1 MVAVKLREVKNLSK
15 LPPPPTPQSVFI
27 YLAQNWQ
34 SFDGLTSGR
43 ASASLPTGMRTY
55 FLETLGTQYWR
66 KTYERIKFR
75 GVRVLPIMSYTGRL
89 RPKGIP
95 FFRLQ
100 VYKRVGISLVVVC
113 KRIRKSVISSV
124 KRPKRANRCIL
135 WLGKSRE
142 KYSGLVINSC
152 LKESAFTAL
161 KWVQYSK
168 PGN

>member
-1 MVAVKLREVKNLSK
+1 MEWPQSNWGKLKTSQNS
-15 LPPPPTPQSVFI
+15 PTPTPQSVYI

-34 SFDGLTSGR
+34 SFDKLTSGR

-66 KTYERIKFR
+66 KTHERIRFEGGGNTSYNGLYGETRLKR
-75 GVRVLPIMSYTGRL
+75 GTFI
-89 RPKGIP
+89 
-95 FFRLQ
+95 RLQ
-100 VYKRVGISLVVVC
+100 VYERVGDVGISLVVVC
-113 KRIRKSVISSV
+113 KRIRKSVTSSA

-161 KWVQYSK
+161 
-168 PGN
+168 N

>member
-34 SFDGLTSGR
+34 SFDRLTSGR

-66 KTYERIKFR
+66 KPYERIKFR
-75 GVRVLPIMSYTGRL
+75 GEGTPYNVLYGEAP
-89 RPKGIP
+89 PKRDT
-95 FFRLQ
+95 FFQAQ
-100 VYKRVGISLVVVC
+100 VYERVGISLVVVC

>member
-15 LPPPPTPQSVFI
+15 LPPPPHPPKCLYISCAKLTVI
-27 YLAQNWQ
+27 WRAYLREGICQ
-34 SFDGLTSGR
+34 LTNR
-43 ASASLPTGMRTY
+43 NANVL
-55 FLETLGTQYWR
+55 LGN
-66 KTYERIKFR
+66 FR
-75 GVRVLPIMSYTGRL
+75 DPVLKENIWKNKIPGGRVLPIMSYTGRL

-135 WLGKSRE
+135 WWGKSRE
-142 KYSGLVINSC
+142 KYSGLVINSR

>member
-1 MVAVKLREVKNLSK
+1 MAPKLRKVNNLSK
-15 LPPPPTPQSVFI
+15 LPPPPLQSVYI
-27 YLAQNWQ
+27 YLAENWQ
-34 SFDGLTSGR
+34 SFDRLTSGR

-66 KTYERIKFR
+66 KTHERIRFR
-75 GVRVLPIMSYTGRL
+75 GGGTSYNGLYGETRL
-89 RPKGIP
+89 KRGT

-100 VYKRVGISLVVVC
+100 VYERVRDVGISLVVVC
-113 KRIRKSVISSV
+113 KRIRKSVTSSV

-152 LKESAFTAL
+152 LKESAFTSL
-161 KWVQYSK
+161 KRSAIFYTS
-168 PGN
+168 